1 MGKRQHAETD
11 ARECAFYGSAAAAH
25 RMNFSSAN
33 IPAVSFVIN
42 APICRRAATKEIRQ
56 TILVSHTM
64 PSRQPKATPE
74 RTKLHR

>member
-1 MGKRQHAETD
+1 
-11 ARECAFYGSAAAAH
+11 
-25 RMNFSSAN
+25 MNFSSAN
-33 IPAVSFVIN
+33 IPAVSFVIT

-64 PSRQPKATPE
+64 SSRQPKATPE